1 MVHGFRDVAVCV
13 AWFQGYGDLFQGYG
27 GLCCILSGI
36 CRSVMRG
43 FRDMAICVR
52 DMAVCVA
59 WFQGYGGLCRGYGGL
74 CDAWFRGYG
83 DLCYLISGKWWF
95 VLHGFRDVTV
105 CFRYMAVCAV

>member
-1 MVHGFRDVAVCV
+1 MVSGIWRSVLHGFRDMAVSVIRGFRNMTVCV
-13 AWFQGYGDLFQGYG
+13 AGFQGYG
-27 GLCCILSGI
+27 GLC
-36 CRSVMRG
+36 RG
-43 FRDMAICVR
+43 YGGLCD
-52 DMAVCVA
+52 A
-59 WFQGYGGLCRGYGGL
+59 WFQRYGVLCRGYGGL